1 MLNPRILELM
11 LLRPQRK
18 YNKNVSRI
26 SLKMFL
32 SKEKKIGV
40 LLTVSTQAQ
49 CACTCRRN
57 LTNSYGKVFNNII
70 CLFLQAGELYLGVE
84 MVKEAIDVYIQ
95 GELWPKAKR
104 CAAEMAPK

>member
-1 MLNPRILELM
+1 MLNPRMSELM

-18 YNKNVSRI
+18 YNKNVSKI
-26 SLKMFL
+26 GLKMFL
-32 SKEKKIGV
+32 SKEIGL
-40 LLTVSTQAQ
+40 LLTVSTQAL
-49 CACTCRRN
+49 CACACRRN